1 MLSNRISF
9 FYDLRGPSMTI
20 DTGCSA
26 SMVALSQACQTIWA
40 GESDLSIVTGA
51 NAMLNEDMFIAMSCL
66 GYVEL
71 PSPCSTNIDKLLGLS
86 AKMEDALLGTHEPTA
101 TAAVRALG
109 SLYSNLSTLPWRP
122 QIACT
127 LSSERVARTMTEK
140 QPPSRPRPWKR
151 KSSLSRPHTDGQTS
165 TLARLVMLKH
175 MQVPFHCDLFFT
187 CKPRGTHP

>member
-1 MLSNRISF
+1 MFTGTFSKDYYENQSRDPDLLKDSISGNGTAMLSNRISF

-71 PSPCSTNIDKLLGLS
+71 HSPCTTNFDKLLG
-86 AKMEDALLGTHEPTA
+86 P
-101 TAAVRALG
+101 
-109 SLYSNLSTLPWRP
+109 
-122 QIACT
+122 
-127 LSSERVARTMTEK
+127 
-140 QPPSRPRPWKR
+140 
-151 KSSLSRPHTDGQTS
+151 
-165 TLARLVMLKH
+165 
-175 MQVPFHCDLFFT
+175 
-187 CKPRGTHP
+187 